1 MRYAFLATTAIA
13 LAAPLLSA
21 VPAAAQQNPT
31 VELRV
36 DRLEKEMRAHAKNL
50 EFEAAARLRDQLAVL
65 KQKLFGA

>member
-1 MRYAFLATTAIA
+1 MRYAFFATTAIA

-36 DRLEKEMRAHAKNL
+36 DRLEKEMRAVQRKVFPAGTPI
-50 EFEAAARLRDQLAVL
+50 EAQITRPTAPSC
-65 KQKLFGA
+65 